1 MSSLPTTYQQFIHI
15 SRYARWLD
23 DKQRRETWDE
33 TVSRY
38 CDFFSK
44 RFEGKYDDVIY
55 NELKPSILN
64 VEVLPSL
71 RALMTAGHA
80 LERENIAGYN
90 CAYIAVS
97 SKRNFSEILY
107 ILMNGTGCGFSC
119 ERQEVANLPTIPEK
133 LTKNGDVI
141 VVEDSK
147 LGWAKAYNK
156 LINSLYDG
164 DIPEFDYSKVR
175 PAGARLKT
183 FGGRASGPKP
193 LKKLFDFTIE
203 AFKKST
209 GRKLQSIEV
218 HDIVCT
224 IAETI
229 VVGGVRR
236 SALISL
242 SNLSDQRMRDA
253 KSGQWWIE
261 HPERALANNS
271 IAYTEKPEPEIFMEE
286 WLALVKSKSGER
298 GIFNRVSA
306 QKQADKWGKRDPSL
320 AYGVNPCC
328 VTGDTL
334 ILTDKGHV
342 PIIETV
348 GKDIVIWNGEQ
359 WSEVTPFYAGNHDT
373 YVVELSDGTEIAC
386 TGNHKFVLADGYRGR
401 TFRKTTDELNVGDK
415 LAKFSMPVVSEGIDY
430 EIDAYSQGF
439 YSGDGNTNYEF
450 SSVYEP
456 KYPCIPRL
464 IGTFGSEDKENKK
477 IRWRHGEMLPKNF
490 VPIGGSLNYCL
501 NWLAGILDSD
511 GTVTRD
517 KNGNGFQI
525 AAVDKKFLLDIKLML
540 TRMGVRAKVVR
551 AHDEGMR
558 VMPDGHGG
566 RAEYFCQTSSRLLIG
581 NMDVYKLGKMG
592 LKTER
597 LEWHKNPPQRDARQF
612 VSVVSVAPHTKQDVY
627 CFEEQ
632 INHTGTFNGIV
643 TGQSEIILRPTGQM
657 CNLSTIIVRAED
669 DKESLKKKARL
680 ATILGTLQA
689 SLTDFHFIGENWK
702 RNTTEEALLGV
713 SLCGIMDNKVMSGQS
728 SRMVLK
734 EWLNEIRD
742 HTVEVNAEWAKNLNI
757 NPSAAICCV
766 KPEGTSSQMVDAASG
781 IHTRHSKY
789 YLRTVRSDKKDPLY
803 QFMQAKGIYC
813 EDDVMKPETGAV
825 FYFPIKAPDDC
836 MTRDSLTALEQLDI
850 WLFYQDEWCHHK
862 PSVTISVSDDEWVE
876 VGAWV
881 WKHFDAI
888 SGVSFLPKSNHSYT
902 QAPYQEIS
910 EVEYNDWIA
919 KHPMPEID
927 WSELSEFEKEDTTT
941 GTQQYACSAG
951 VCELV

>member
-1 MSSLPTTYQQFIHI
+1 MTSLPTTYQQFIHI

-23 DKQRRETWDE
+23 DKQRRETWEE

-44 RFEGKYDDVIY
+44 RFDGKYDDVIY
-55 NELKPSILN
+55 SELKPAILN

-119 ERQEVANLPTIPEK
+119 ERQEVVNLPTIPDK

-164 DIPEFDYSKVR
+164 DIPDFDYSKIR

-193 LKKLFDFTIE
+193 LKKLFEFTIE
-203 AFKKST
+203 AFKKSA

-253 KSGQWWIE
+253 KSGQWWLD

-306 QKQADKWGKRDPSL
+306 QKQAAKWGKRDPSL
-320 AYGVNPCC
+320 AYGVNPC
-328 VTGDTL
+328 
-334 ILTDKGHV
+334 
-342 PIIETV
+342 
-348 GKDIVIWNGEQ
+348 
-359 WSEVTPFYAGNHDT
+359 
-373 YVVELSDGTEIAC
+373 
-386 TGNHKFVLADGYRGR
+386 
-401 TFRKTTDELNVGDK
+401 
-415 LAKFSMPVVSEGIDY
+415 
-430 EIDAYSQGF
+430 
-439 YSGDGNTNYEF
+439 
-450 SSVYEP
+450 
-456 KYPCIPRL
+456 
-464 IGTFGSEDKENKK
+464 
-477 IRWRHGEMLPKNF
+477 
-490 VPIGGSLNYCL
+490 
-501 NWLAGILDSD
+501 
-511 GTVTRD
+511 
-517 KNGNGFQI
+517 
-525 AAVDKKFLLDIKLML
+525 
-540 TRMGVRAKVVR
+540 
-551 AHDEGMR
+551 
-558 VMPDGHGG
+558 
-566 RAEYFCQTSSRLLIG
+566 
-581 NMDVYKLGKMG
+581 
-592 LKTER
+592 
-597 LEWHKNPPQRDARQF
+597 
-612 VSVVSVAPHTKQDVY
+612 
-627 CFEEQ
+627 
-632 INHTGTFNGIV
+632 
-643 TGQSEIILRPTGQM
+643 SEIILRPTGQM

-669 DKESLKKKARL
+669 DKESLKKKSRL
-680 ATILGTLQA
+680 ATILGTFQA

-713 SLCGIMDNKVMSGQS
+713 SLCGIMDNYVLSGQGS
-728 SRMVLK
+728 KETLK

-742 HTVEVNAEWAKNLNI
+742 YTVEVNAEWSGNLGI

-803 QFMQAKGIYC
+803 HFMQAKGIYC
-813 EDDVMKPETGAV
+813 EDDVTKPETGAV

-836 MTRDSLTALEQLDI
+836 LTRDNMTALDQLDI
-850 WLFYQDEWCHHK
+850 WLFYQNEWCHHK
-862 PSVTISVSDDEWVE
+862 PSVTISVSDNEWVE

-881 WKHFDAI
+881 WKHFDEI
-888 SGVSFLPKSNHSYT
+888 SGVSFLPKSNHTYA
-902 QAPYQEIS
+902 QAPYQEVTKEEYEKWVS
-910 EVEYNDWIA
+910 E
-919 KHPMPEID
+919 HPIPEID
-927 WSELSEFEKEDTTT
+927 WSELSEFEKEDATT
-941 GTQQYACSAG
+941 GTQQYACSSG
-951 VCELV
+951 YCELV

>member
-1 MSSLPTTYQQFIHI
+1 MTSLPTTYQQFIHI

-23 DKQRRETWDE
+23 DKQRRETWEE

-44 RFEGKYDDVIY
+44 RFDGKYDDVIY
-55 NELKPSILN
+55 SELKPAILN

-71 RALMTAGHA
+71 RGLMTAGHA

-119 ERQEVANLPTIPEK
+119 ERQEVVNLPTIPDK

-164 DIPEFDYSKVR
+164 DIPDFDYSKIR

-193 LKKLFDFTIE
+193 LKKLFEFTIE
-203 AFKKST
+203 AFKKSA

-253 KSGQWWIE
+253 KSGQWWLD

-306 QKQADKWGKRDPSL
+306 QKQAAKWGKRDPSL

-328 VTGDTL
+328 FTGDMQL
-334 ILTDKGHV
+334 LTAEGYKTFS
-342 PIIETV
+342 ELS
-348 GKDIVIWNGEQ
+348 GKSVSIV
-359 WSEVTPFYAGNHDT
+359 S
-373 YVVELSDGTEIAC
+373 SDGTITEGSVWSSGVKETVRVTFEGVSKEITC
-386 TGNHKFVLADGYRGR
+386 TPDHIFMLEDGYECQADDLVGKFVKSYDLN
-401 TFRKTTDELNVGDK
+401 TTYKVL
-415 LAKFSMPVVSEGIDY
+415 SVSYNGKHEVFD
-430 EIDAYSQGF
+430 F
-439 YSGDGNTNYEF
+439 T
-450 SSVYEP
+450 EP
-456 KYPCIPRL
+456 K
-464 IGTFGSEDKENKK
+464 NH
-477 IRWRHGEMLPKNF
+477 W
-490 VPIGGSLNYCL
+490 
-501 NWLAGILDSD
+501 
-511 GTVTRD
+511 
-517 KNGNGFQI
+517 
-525 AAVDKKFLLDIKLML
+525 
-540 TRMGVRAKVVR
+540 GVVEGVVV
-551 AHDEGMR
+551 H
-558 VMPDGHGG
+558 
-566 RAEYFCQTSSRLLIG
+566 
-581 NMDVYKLGKMG
+581 N
-592 LKTER
+592 
-597 LEWHKNPPQRDARQF
+597 
-612 VSVVSVAPHTKQDVY
+612 
-627 CFEEQ
+627 
-632 INHTGTFNGIV
+632 
-643 TGQSEIILRPTGQM
+643 SEIILRPTGQM

-669 DKESLKKKARL
+669 DKESLKKKSRL
-680 ATILGTLQA
+680 ATILGTFQA

-713 SLCGIMDNKVMSGQS
+713 SLCGIMDNYVLSGQGS
-728 SRMVLK
+728 KETLK

-742 HTVEVNAEWAKNLNI
+742 YTVEVNAEWSGNLGI

-803 QFMQAKGIYC
+803 HFMQAKGIYC
-813 EDDVMKPETGAV
+813 EDDVTKPETGAV
-825 FYFPIKAPDDC
+825 FYFPIKATDDC
-836 MTRDSLTALEQLDI
+836 LTRDSMTALDQLDI
-850 WLFYQDEWCHHK
+850 WLFYQNEWCHHK
-862 PSVTISVSDDEWVE
+862 PSVTISVSDNEWVE

-881 WKHFDAI
+881 WKHFDEI
-888 SGVSFLPKSNHSYT
+888 SGVSFLPKSNHTYA
-902 QAPYQEIS
+902 QAPYQEVTKEEYEKWVS
-910 EVEYNDWIA
+910 E
-919 KHPMPEID
+919 HPIPEID
-927 WSELSEFEKEDTTT
+927 WSELSEFEKEDATT
-941 GTQQYACSAG
+941 GTQQYACSSG
-951 VCELV
+951 YCELV